1 MIARIPVLL
10 ILAQLYQVASE
21 PADQNIGSWLT
32 GKKFQQEIER
42 PFSGNWSNV
51 EFRYLLKEIA
61 TNRRTAIVLDRR
73 LDPSAEH
80 PINVANASLRTGLI
94 GIAKHADGDATFPG
108 NIAYLGPRSATRI
121 LRTLIELRSLELQ
134 AKELGI
140 SRQRRTE
147 LLRPQLFQTLDL
159 DSPQEILNQI
169 TKPARLRI
177 ANVELVKHDLWGAM
191 ILPETNV
198 IEALSIVLIQFDL
211 TFRWIDEGQTI
222 ELVPIPDPVILERKY
237 PAKKKPI
244 DSFELI
250 RQQFPRLDVEATK
263 TEIVIKGLLEDHE
276 AVASL
281 LRGGNTGPVRIEAP
295 KPLNQRLFKLEA
307 KRAPVIKLMK
317 LLEESA
323 VSFDYDPE
331 AFNTAGIDLEK
342 TVDID
347 VKQVSA
353 NELFR
358 LIFDPVGVEFQIE
371 NLTVK
376 LKPKKP

>member
-1 MIARIPVLL
+1 
-10 ILAQLYQVASE
+10 
-21 PADQNIGSWLT
+21 
-32 GKKFQQEIER
+32 
-42 PFSGNWSNV
+42 
-51 EFRYLLKEIA
+51 
-61 TNRRTAIVLDRR
+61 
-73 LDPSAEH
+73 
-80 PINVANASLRTGLI
+80 
-94 GIAKHADGDATFPG
+94 
-108 NIAYLGPRSATRI
+108 
-121 LRTLIELRSLELQ
+121 
-134 AKELGI
+134 
-140 SRQRRTE
+140 
-147 LLRPQLFQTLDL
+147 
-159 DSPQEILNQI
+159 
-169 TKPARLRI
+169 
-177 ANVELVKHDLWGAM
+177 M